1 MNFQGIGICSGIRKG
16 VLWSFHSEQSF
27 VNQQGNITH
36 RNEVDQNM
44 PAVKY
49 QKLFDKESSNIEKEH
64 GTECFDDENKVI
76 QQELEYVTTAFT
88 NVIHNYEMI
97 SKIAFDK
104 VGRAAALI
112 VEGHR
117 LMASDQELLR
127 KISHLISSCRV
138 TAEYAI
144 WSTLNE
150 YIELMKHEDNTYL
163 RARSYDFL
171 HLLRALITEIKNIKM
186 LGIDSKSVDVKQK
199 EINQGCTSIAMG
211 DDFGVEDLI
220 LLSEQGVVG
229 VIDFLGE
236 EEGHVAVIA
245 KSLGLPMIIQMDPLL
260 MKLEGKEVWMDGTT
274 GSVYTE

>member
-1 MNFQGIGICSGIRKG
+1 MNFQGISISSGIRKG
-16 VLWSFHSEQSF
+16 VLWSFHSEQPF
-27 VNQQGNITH
+27 VNQQGN
-36 RNEVDQNM
+36 
-44 PAVKY
+44 
-49 QKLFDKESSNIEKEH
+49 QKLFGKVNSNLEKEN
-64 GTECFDDENKVI
+64 GTEFSADEYKVI

-88 NVIHNYEMI
+88 NVIHNYEII

-104 VGRAAALI
+104 VGRTAALI

-127 KISHLISSCRV
+127 KISYLISSCKV

-150 YIELMKHEDNTYL
+150 YIELMKQDDNTYL
-163 RARSYDFL
+163 RARSYDFS
-171 HLLRALITEIKNIKM
+171 HLSRVLISEIKKIKM
-186 LGIDSKSVDVKQK
+186 LRTDSKSVDMKQK
-199 EINQGCTSIAMG
+199 HFNKVDSSIVMG
-211 DDFGVEDLI
+211 EGFGVEDLI
-220 LLSEQGVVG
+220 LLNEQGVIG

-274 GSVYTE
+274 GSVNTE